1 MCQSCPATA
10 ATKASG
16 WSAVTWWPAPGTVTT
31 RTPGR
36 YTRSVG
42 SPSRMSRTTGSEP
55 RVYDGD
61 RPLRPEELDDPF
73 PRGVLT
79 IARAASR
86 AELTWL
92 GRTIAS
98 LDG

>member
-1 MCQSCPATA
+1 
-10 ATKASG
+10 
-16 WSAVTWWPAPGTVTT
+16 
-31 RTPGR
+31 
-36 YTRSVG
+36 
-42 SPSRMSRTTGSEP
+42 MSRTTGSEP